1 MANVNSS
8 KKKGNAKGA
17 KKKQQTPSN
26 KPVNPPAESKKS
38 AGKKKSAGSPA
49 KATKPGNQ
57 VKKKSVSKKSRG
69 STAATKSKSRLAGPT
84 EDIRQR
90 MSELASKLRY
100 HQHKYYVENKPEIS
114 DKKFDEM
121 LRELQSLEFEYP
133 LFKEPDS
140 PTDLIGSDLEAG
152 FEKFE
157 HTVPILSL
165 SNTYSTEEA
174 LTWASRTIKSEEKIN
189 LQWKVD
195 GATLVLYYQKGKLIR
210 AVTRGT
216 GQLGDV
222 VTANARTIRSIP
234 GSLKEPVDLVARGE
248 VYMTFAEFEKF
259 NEEAEGIYANPR
271 NLAAGSLKH
280 KKSRETA
287 RRPLRW
293 VAFDLHLQSNPEK
306 FQSDSELLAYASFL
320 GLPVFKDNQLVTFKN
335 AEALETAIEGFER
348 KREQVPFPVDG
359 LVLKLDDRFR
369 RLDLGFT
376 AAVPRWATSLKFEP
390 DLAQTEVEEIE
401 VFVGRT
407 GRITP
412 RARLKPVKLAGTTVT
427 YATLHNADFIE
438 RLGVRVGS
446 TVKVS
451 KRGEIIPAVEE
462 VVDPGPGKPFVFPSS
477 CPSCDSKLERPDDM
491 VDWLC
496 LNPSCPEKEI
506 NSLIFFCQRKQMD
519 IAGLG
524 EKTIRLLY
532 EKGFLRKIEDI
543 YHLQEKSDQLGELEG
558 LGKKSVQIILEGI
571 ENSRKKPFRTVMA
584 SLGMKEIGPFITDV
598 LIQNGFSSLDSWLKL
613 VDGKKAHE
621 TLDDMDGIGPDTATV
636 IIEQLTKDENRR
648 RLKELSAAGLQM
660 QEEQKQSNLE
670 QTMEGQIWCVTG
682 SFANFRPRDLA
693 MDEIR
698 NRGGRITGSV
708 SNKTTHLLA
717 GAEAGSK
724 LEKAQKLGVE
734 VINEE
739 QFMQML

>member
-1 MANVNSS
+1 VATKKKTRASTEAPEARATKRASSTSGGKKAKTDRVAPSPASRKSGIQKSS
-8 KKKGNAKGA
+8 KKQLTG
-17 KKKQQTPSN
+17 
-26 KPVNPPAESKKS
+26 KKS
-38 AGKKKSAGSPA
+38 ASRRKAELPA
-49 KATKPGNQ
+49 QHPDVQK
-57 VKKKSVSKKSRG
+57 
-69 STAATKSKSRLAGPT
+69 
-84 EDIRQR
+84 R
-90 MSELASKLRY
+90 MQELTSELRY
-100 HQHKYYVENKPEIS
+100 HQHKYYVENQPEIS

-121 LRELQSLEFEYP
+121 LKELQVLEQEYP
-133 LFKEPDS
+133 LLKESDS
-140 PTDLIGSDLEAG
+140 PTELVGSDLESG

-174 LTWASRTIKSEEKIN
+174 LAWATKTARTGEKIN

-195 GATLVLYYQKGKLIR
+195 GATLVLYYEKGKLIR

-216 GQLGDV
+216 GQLGDI
-222 VTANARTIRSIP
+222 VTNNARTIRSIP
-234 GSLKEPVDLVARGE
+234 GTLKEPVDLVARGE

-259 NEEAEGIYANPR
+259 NEEVEGIYANPR

-293 VAFDLHLQSNPEK
+293 VAFDLHLQSDPER
-306 FQSDSELLAYASFL
+306 FGSDSDLLAYANSL
-320 GLPVFKDNQLVTFKN
+320 GLPIFEDNMLVDFHSK
-335 AEALETAIEGFER
+335 EDLSSAIQKFES
-348 KREQVPFPVDG
+348 KRPNVAFPVDG

-390 DLAQTEVEEIE
+390 DLAETKVEEIE

-412 RARLKPVKLAGTTVT
+412 RARLQPVQLAGTTVT

-462 VVDPGPGKPFVFPSS
+462 VVDPGKGKPYVFPSH
-477 CPSCDSKLERPDDM
+477 CPSCNSRLERPDDM

-496 LNPSCPEKEI
+496 TNPGCQEKEI
-506 NSLIFFCQRKQMD
+506 NALIFFCQRKQMD

-532 EKGFLRKIEDI
+532 ENGFLKKIEDI
-543 YHLQEKSDQLGELEG
+543 YQLKGKQEALGDLEG
-558 LGKKSVQIILEGI
+558 LGKKSVQIILDGVEK
-571 ENSRKKPFRTVMA
+571 SRQKPFRTVMA

-598 LIQNGFSSLDSWLKL
+598 LLQNGFDSVDAWLEL
-613 VDGKKAHE
+613 ARSEKAHE
-621 TLDDMDGIGPDTATV
+621 TLDDMDGIGPDTASV
-636 IIEQLTKDENRR
+636 IIEQLKDPENIK
-648 RLKELSAAGLQM
+648 RLKALAAAGLQM
-660 QEEQKQSNLE
+660 KQEREVSDLE
-670 QTMEGQIWCVTG
+670 QTMTGQTWCVTG
-682 SFANFRPRDLA
+682 SFAHFRPRDLA

-698 NRGGRITGSV
+698 KRGGRTTGSV
-708 SNKTTHLLA
+708 SSKTTHLLA
-717 GAEAGSK
+717 GEEAGSK
-724 LEKAQKLGVE
+724 LEKARKLGIEIVTE
-734 VINEE
+734 D
-739 QFMQML
+739 QFRNML

>member
-1 MANVNSS
+1 MQ
-8 KKKGNAKGA
+8 K
-17 KKKQQTPSN
+17 
-26 KPVNPPAESKKS
+26 
-38 AGKKKSAGSPA
+38 
-49 KATKPGNQ
+49 
-57 VKKKSVSKKSRG
+57 
-69 STAATKSKSRLAGPT
+69 
-84 EDIRQR
+84 
-90 MSELASKLRY
+90 LASDLRY
-100 HQHKYYVENKPEIS
+100 HQHRYYVENKPEIS

-121 LRELQSLEFEYP
+121 LRELQALEQDYP
-133 LFKEPDS
+133 LFKETNS
-140 PTDLIGSDLEAG
+140 PTELVGSDLESG

-165 SNTYSTEEA
+165 SNTYSTDEA
-174 LTWASRTIKSEEKIN
+174 LAWATKTVRAAEKIN

-195 GATLVLYYQKGKLIR
+195 GATLVLYYEKGNLIR

-216 GQLGDV
+216 GQLGDI
-222 VTANARTIRSIP
+222 VTNNARTIRSIP
-234 GSLKEPVDLVARGE
+234 GTLKEPVDLVARGE
-248 VYMTFAEFEKF
+248 VYMTFAEFDKF
-259 NEEAEGIYANPR
+259 NEESEGIYANPR

-293 VAFDLHLQSNPEK
+293 VAFDLHLQSDPEK
-306 FQSDSELLAYASFL
+306 FQSDSELLAYASKL
-320 GLPVFKDNQLVTFKN
+320 GLPIFDDNELVTFNSEKD
-335 AEALETAIEGFER
+335 LSRAIGKFEN
-348 KREQVPFPVDG
+348 KREKVAFPVDG
-359 LVLKLDDRFR
+359 LVLKLDNRFR

-390 DLAQTEVEEIE
+390 DLAQTRVEEIE

-412 RARLKPVKLAGTTVT
+412 RAKLEPVQLAGTTVT

-462 VVDPGPGKPFVFPSS
+462 VVDPGKGKPFIFPSR
-477 CPSCDSKLERPDDM
+477 CPSCDSKLQRPGDM

-496 LNPSCPEKEI
+496 TNPSCPEKEI

-532 EKGFLRKIEDI
+532 EKGFLRNVEDI
-543 YHLQEKSDQLGELEG
+543 YKLKENSEELGNLEG
-558 LGKKSVQIILEGI
+558 LGNKSVQIILDGVDK
-571 ENSRKKPFRTVMA
+571 SRQKPFRTVMA

-598 LIQNGFSSLDSWLKL
+598 LLQNGFDSLDAWLSL
-613 VDGKKAHE
+613 ADSDTAHE

-636 IIEQLTKDENRR
+636 IIEQLRAPENRN
-648 RLKELSAAGLQM
+648 RLAALAEAGLQM
-660 QEEQKQSNLE
+660 QEVREESNLE
-670 QTMEGQIWCVTG
+670 QSMSGQTWCVTG
-682 SFANFRPRDLA
+682 SFAHFRPRDLA

-698 NRGGRITGSV
+698 KRGGRTTGSV
-708 SNKTTHLLA
+708 STKTTHLLA
-717 GAEAGSK
+717 GEEAGSK
-724 LEKAQKLGVE
+724 LDKARKLGIEIVTE
-734 VINEE
+734 D
-739 QFMQML
+739 QFRKML